1 MYYKNS
7 IFSTRKKTFMF
18 LLDYMDTKQKVRS
31 ERSTKKLQYL
41 QRTGFRK
48 MPSVTIQLSAGT
60 NMLNK

>member
-1 MYYKNS
+1 
-7 IFSTRKKTFMF
+7 MF